1 MTNKTIKA
9 VNWLNVALSVAVLIL
24 ECMPKSVITACAIG
38 PGEYGPLHYWSY
50 FGNPLNPVYFVTFS
64 IALFTIINLVLN
76 IIMLFKNKKAIRLVS
91 FVMLFIA
98 TALSCLIIPS
108 KFVSAYNIIILIIF
122 ILQVVGQ
129 IIILGITERIEK

>member
-1 MTNKTIKA
+1 MTNKTIKTI
-9 VNWLNVALSVAVLIL
+9 NWLNVALSVTALIL
-24 ECMPKSVITACAIG
+24 ECMPRSVISACAIG

-50 FGNPLNPVYFVTFS
+50 FGNPLNPVYFVTCS

-76 IIMLFKNKKAIRLVS
+76 IIMLFKDKKAIRLVS

-98 TALSCLIIPS
+98 TALSSFIMPS
-108 KFVSAYNIIILIIF
+108 RFVSVYNIIILIIF

-129 IIILGITERIEK
+129 IIKLGITERMKK

>member
-1 MTNKTIKA
+1 
-9 VNWLNVALSVAVLIL
+9 
-24 ECMPKSVITACAIG
+24 
-38 PGEYGPLHYWSY
+38 
-50 FGNPLNPVYFVTFS
+50 
-64 IALFTIINLVLN
+64 
-76 IIMLFKNKKAIRLVS
+76 MLFKDKKAIRLVS